1 MKFHTS
7 FCMYGYIYGY
17 IKYTCM
23 FSFLCLSYVF
33 QFCMCMFYA
42 KKKKNVVSRHNGSG
56 KVMLKHH
63 IFLTA
68 HGLKMFCFHSLLSL
82 NQRAYK
88 KLSCIISCICAIR
101 GGLYLQ
107 GFVFSLKFPRY
118 TYWRNEILHTI
129 GGYPNDL

>member
-88 KLSCIISCICAIR
+88 KLSCIISCIVQSEEDCTYR
-101 GGLYLQ
+101 DLYFLSSFL
-107 GFVFSLKFPRY
+107 G
-118 TYWRNEILHTI
+118 IHTDEMK
-129 GGYPNDL
+129 YSTP